1 LLKVFTAITE
11 SDIDAILPIESH
23 SFQRPWERQSFLNEL
38 GLPGAENLA
47 VRHTNP
53 GGHQHIVAYIFF
65 RLVADEMHILKIAV
79 APEWR
84 CRGIATVLMNK
95 SLELAVTKG
104 CSSAYLEMR
113 PANDAAVKLYRK
125 LGFRVI
131 GKRKNYYPE
140 TGEDA
145 LVMCNKLRE
154 VV

>member
-1 LLKVFTAITE
+1 MFTAITE
-11 SDIDAILPIESH
+11 ADIDAILPIESH
-23 SFQRPWERQSFLNEL
+23 SFQRPWERRSFLSEL

-47 VRHTNP
+47 VRYANP
-53 GGHQHIVAYIFF
+53 GGHQLFVAYIFF

-84 CRGIATVLMNK
+84 CRGIATVLMEK
-95 SLELAVTKG
+95 SLELADAKG
-104 CSSAYLEMR
+104 CSVAYLEMR
-113 PANDAAVKLYRK
+113 PANTAALMLYRK

-131 GKRKNYYPE
+131 GRRANYYSE

-145 LVMCNKLRE
+145 LVMCKKIRE